1 MDRYLAESLIG
12 MTEELRAIKGVLNEL
27 LTLQKQQIPQGFLYD
42 NRDQV
47 TTSQWRQIRFTW
59 PLFGFTIRNT
69 SLVGGI
75 SLEYR
80 LHNNTAMN
88 GSVDVGDVVRFSSN
102 YPIYTGLDI
111 RLPVG
116 TTGTGSFE
124 IDGVA

>member
-1 MDRYLAESLIG
+1 MI
-12 MTEELRAIKGVLNEL
+12 EELRAIKEVLNDL
-27 LTLQKQQIPQGFLYD
+27 LDLQKQQIPQGFLYD

-69 SLVGGI
+69 SSVSGI

-80 LHNNTAMN
+80 LHNNATMT
-88 GSVDVGDVVRFSSN
+88 GLVDVGDVVRFN
-102 YPIYTGLDI
+102 ADDPIYTGLDI